1 MAGRWRHPFDHG
13 LVPGRWLPS
22 WFRRSERA
30 HHRRVTTFARLVS
43 WIGHPLVFVLASVA
57 VVVGTQLSPRAG
69 LPILLALLLS
79 TLVPTAILLL
89 SGVRS
94 GRWSD
99 ADVSVR
105 KERQRFFPWAV
116 PFSLAGVI
124 AMWWLQAPSYIIRGG
139 MVTLGLFLVSWLIN
153 FSLKLSLHALFAF
166 YCAIILFR
174 IGLIWGTIALILA
187 VLVAWS
193 RLFLRRHTRIELIT
207 GIALGLLVG
216 FLAGWCNSARRA
228 AHSVYSEST

>member
-1 MAGRWRHPFDHG
+1 MAGRWRHPFDRG
-13 LVPGRWLPS
+13 LVPGRSLPS
-22 WFRRSERA
+22 WLRRSRRA
-30 HHRRVTTFARLVS
+30 HHRRVTTFARFIS
-43 WIGHPLVFVLASVA
+43 WIGHPLVFVAASVA
-57 VVVGTQLSPRAG
+57 VVVGTQLGLHAG
-69 LPILLALLLS
+69 LPILIALLLS

-89 SGVRS
+89 SGLGS

-99 ADVSVR
+99 ADVSIR

-139 MVTLGLFLVSWLIN
+139 MVTLGLFLVSWLAN
-153 FSLKLSLHALFAF
+153 FRLKLSLHALFAF

-174 IGLIWGTIALILA
+174 IGLIWGAMALILA

-193 RLFLRRHTRIELIT
+193 RLFLRRHTRIELIV
-207 GIALGLLVG
+207 GIVLGLMGG
-216 FLAGWCNSARRA
+216 FVAGWCN
-228 AHSVYSEST
+228 

>member
-1 MAGRWRHPFDHG
+1 M
-13 LVPGRWLPS
+13 
-22 WFRRSERA
+22 
-30 HHRRVTTFARLVS
+30 TKFARLIS
-43 WIGHPLVFVLASVA
+43 WIGHPLVFVLASFA
-57 VVVGTQLSPRAG
+57 VVVGTQLGPRTG

-124 AMWWLQAPSYIIRGG
+124 AVWCMRAPNYIIRGAL
-139 MVTLGLFLVSWLIN
+139 VTLALFVISWIVN
-153 FSLKLSLHALFAF
+153 CRLKLSLHALFAF
-166 YCAIILFR
+166 YCATILFR
-174 IGLIWGTIALILA
+174 IGASWGAIAFVLAIL
-187 VLVAWS
+187 VSWS
-193 RLFLRRHTRIELIT
+193 RLFLQRHTPVELIT
-207 GIALGLLVG
+207 GIVLGLIGG
-216 FLAGWCNSARRA
+216 FA
-228 AHSVYSEST
+228 AVWWH

>member
-1 MAGRWRHPFDHG
+1 M
-13 LVPGRWLPS
+13 
-22 WFRRSERA
+22 
-30 HHRRVTTFARLVS
+30 TTFARLVS
-43 WIGHPLVFVLASVA
+43 WIGHPLIFVSVSVA
-57 VVVGTQLSPRAG
+57 VVVGTQLGPRTG

-116 PFSLAGVI
+116 PFSLAGVT
-124 AMWWLQAPSYIIRGG
+124 AMWWLQAPSYIICGG
-139 MVTLGLFLVSWLIN
+139 MVTLGLFLVSWSLN
-153 FSLKLSLHALFAF
+153 FTLKLSLHALFGF

-174 IGLIWGTIALILA
+174 IGLIWGAIALVLA
-187 VLVAWS
+187 VLVAWA
-193 RLFLRRHTRIELIT
+193 RLFLRRHTRIELIV
-207 GIALGLLVG
+207 GIALGLMGG
-216 FLAGWCNSARRA
+216 FVAGWW
-228 AHSVYSEST
+228 Y

>member
-1 MAGRWRHPFDHG
+1 MARRWRYHFDYRLVSGRG
-13 LVPGRWLPS
+13 LSCWL
-22 WFRRSERA
+22 WRSERA
-30 HHRRVTTFARLVS
+30 YRRRVTTFARVIS
-43 WIGHPLVFVLASVA
+43 WIGHPLVFVSASLA
-57 VVVGTQLSPRAG
+57 VVVETQLDPLTG
-69 LPILLALLLS
+69 LPILWALVLS

-139 MVTLGLFLVSWLIN
+139 MVTLGLFLVSWLVN
-153 FSLKLSLHALFAF
+153 FRLKLSLHAFFACH
-166 YCAIILFR
+166 CAIILYR
-174 IGLIWGTIALILA
+174 IGLIYGAIALVLA

-193 RLFLRRHTRIELIT
+193 RLFLRRHTHIELIT
-207 GIALGLLVG
+207 GIALGLMGG
-216 FLAGWCNSARRA
+216 FLAGWCN
-228 AHSVYSEST
+228 

>member
-1 MAGRWRHPFDHG
+1 
-13 LVPGRWLPS
+13 VK
-22 WFRRSERA
+22 
-30 HHRRVTTFARLVS
+30 TFARLVS
-43 WIGHPLVFVLASVA
+43 WIGHPLIFVSASVA
-57 VVVGTQLSPRAG
+57 VVVGTQLGPRTG

-124 AMWWLQAPSYIIRGG
+124 AMRWLQAPNYIIRGG
-139 MVTLGLFLVSWLIN
+139 VVTLSLFLVSWLVN
-153 FSLKLSLHALFAF
+153 FNLKLSLHALFAF

-174 IGLIWGTIALILA
+174 IGPIWGAVAFVLA
-187 VLVAWS
+187 ILVAWS
-193 RLFLRRHTRIELIT
+193 RLYLQRHTGIELIV
-207 GIALGLLVG
+207 GIALGLIGGLVV
-216 FLAGWCNSARRA
+216 GWW
-228 AHSVYSEST
+228 H

>member
-1 MAGRWRHPFDHG
+1 M
-13 LVPGRWLPS
+13 
-22 WFRRSERA
+22 
-30 HHRRVTTFARLVS
+30 TTLARLIS

-57 VVVGTQLSPRAG
+57 IVVGTQLGPRAG

-139 MVTLGLFLVSWLIN
+139 IVTLGLFLVSWLAN
-153 FSLKLSLHALFAF
+153 FRLKLSLHALFAF
-166 YCAIILFR
+166 YCAVILFR
-174 IGLIWGTIALILA
+174 IGLMWGAIALALA
-187 VLVAWS
+187 ILVAWS
-193 RLFLRRHTRIELIT
+193 RLFLRRHTRIELIV
-207 GIALGLLVG
+207 GIVLGLMGG
-216 FLAGWCNSARRA
+216 FIAGWWN
-228 AHSVYSEST
+228 

>member
-1 MAGRWRHPFDHG
+1 MARRWRYPLDYG
-13 LVPGRWLPS
+13 LVSGRGLSCWL
-22 WFRRSERA
+22 WGSEGA
-30 HHRRVTTFARLVS
+30 HRWRVTTVARLIS
-43 WIGHPLVFVLASVA
+43 WIGHPLIFVFAAVA
-57 VVVGTQLSPRAG
+57 VVVGPQLGPRTG
-69 LPILLALLLS
+69 LPVLLSLLLS

-124 AMWWLQAPSYIIRGG
+124 AMWWLQSPSYIICGG
-139 MVTLGLFLVSWLIN
+139 MVTLGLFLVSWLAN
-153 FSLKLSLHALFAF
+153 FRLKLSLHALFAF
-166 YCAIILFR
+166 YCTIILFR
-174 IGLIWGTIALILA
+174 IGLMWGAIALMLA

-193 RLFLRRHTRIELIT
+193 RLFLRRHTRIELIV
-207 GIALGLLVG
+207 GIVLGLMGGFIVG
-216 FLAGWCNSARRA
+216 WWN
-228 AHSVYSEST
+228 

>member
-1 MAGRWRHPFDHG
+1 MARGWRYPFDHG
-13 LVPGRWLPS
+13 LVSGRGLSCWL
-22 WFRRSERA
+22 WRSERA

-57 VVVGTQLSPRAG
+57 VVVGTQLSPRTG

-139 MVTLGLFLVSWLIN
+139 MVTLGLFLASWLAN
-153 FSLKLSLHALFAF
+153 FRLKLSLHALFAF
-166 YCAIILFR
+166 FCATILFR
-174 IGLIWGTIALILA
+174 VGPSWGAIAFVVAIL
-187 VLVAWS
+187 VSWS
-193 RLFLRRHTRIELIT
+193 RLFLQRHTLSELSA
-207 GIALGLLVG
+207 GIILGLFGGLVT
-216 FLAGWCNSARRA
+216 GWL
-228 AHSVYSEST
+228 

>member
-1 MAGRWRHPFDHG
+1 M
-13 LVPGRWLPS
+13 
-22 WFRRSERA
+22 
-30 HHRRVTTFARLVS
+30 TKFARFIS
-43 WIGHPLVFVLASVA
+43 WIGHPLVFVAASVA
-57 VVVGTQLSPRAG
+57 VVVGTQLGLHAG

-116 PFSLAGVI
+116 PFSLVGVLVMYLI
-124 AMWWLQAPSYIIRGG
+124 NAPADIIRGG
-139 MVTLGLFLVSWLIN
+139 AITLALFLASWIVN
-153 FSLKLSLHALFAF
+153 CFLKLSLHALFAS

-174 IGLIWGTIALILA
+174 IGAGWGAIAFVLA
-187 VLVAWS
+187 LLVAWS
-193 RLFLRRHTRIELIT
+193 RLFLHRHTPVELIA
-207 GIALGLLVG
+207 GIALGLIGG
-216 FLAGWCNSARRA
+216 FVTGWCG
-228 AHSVYSEST
+228 

>member
-1 MAGRWRHPFDHG
+1 MARRWRYHIDYR
-13 LVPGRWLPS
+13 LVSGRRLSNWL
-22 WFRRSERA
+22 WRSQRL
-30 HHRRVTTFARLVS
+30 HHRRVTTFARLIS
-43 WIGHPLVFVLASVA
+43 WIGHPLVFVSASVA
-57 VVVGTQLSPRAG
+57 VVVGTQLGPRTG

-99 ADVSVR
+99 ADASVR

-139 MVTLGLFLVSWLIN
+139 MVTLGLFLVSWIVN
-153 FSLKLSLHALFAF
+153 CFLKLSLHALFAF

-174 IGLIWGTIALILA
+174 IGPMWGAIALILA

-193 RLFLRRHTRIELIT
+193 RSEEHTSELQSRFD
-207 GIALGLLVG
+207 LVCR
-216 FLAGWCNSARRA
+216 L
-228 AHSVYSEST
+228 

>member
-1 MAGRWRHPFDHG
+1 M
-13 LVPGRWLPS
+13 
-22 WFRRSERA
+22 
-30 HHRRVTTFARLVS
+30 TTFARLIS
-43 WIGHPLVFVLASVA
+43 WIGHPLIFVLASVA
-57 VVVGTQLSPRAG
+57 VVVGTQLGPRTG
-69 LPILLALLLS
+69 LPILFALLLS

-139 MVTLGLFLVSWLIN
+139 MVTLGLFLVSWLVN

-174 IGLIWGTIALILA
+174 IGLIYGAIALVLA
-187 VLVAWS
+187 LLVAWS
-193 RLFLRRHTRIELIT
+193 RLFLRRHTRIELT
-207 GIALGLLVG
+207 AGIGLGLMGG
-216 FLAGWCNSARRA
+216 FVAGWW
-228 AHSVYSEST
+228 H

>member
-1 MAGRWRHPFDHG
+1 
-13 LVPGRWLPS
+13 
-22 WFRRSERA
+22 
-30 HHRRVTTFARLVS
+30 VTTFARLVS
-43 WIGHPLVFVLASVA
+43 WIGHPLIFVSASVA
-57 VVVGTQLSPRAG
+57 VVVGTQLGPRIG

-79 TLVPTAILLL
+79 TLVPTAILLF

-94 GRWSD
+94 GHWSD

-124 AMWWLQAPSYIIRGG
+124 AMWWLQAPSYIMRGG
-139 MVTLGLFLVSWLIN
+139 MVTLGLFLVSWLAN
-153 FSLKLSLHALFAF
+153 FRLKLSLHALFAF

-174 IGLIWGTIALILA
+174 IGLMWGAMALVLA

-193 RLFLRRHTRIELIT
+193 RLFLRRHTHTELIV
-207 GIALGLLVG
+207 GMVLGLMGG
-216 FLAGWCNSARRA
+216 FVAGWWN
-228 AHSVYSEST
+228 

>member
-22 WFRRSERA
+22 WLRRSERT
-30 HHRRVTTFARLVS
+30 HRWRVTTFARLIS

-57 VVVGTQLSPRAG
+57 VVVGTQLGPRTG
-69 LPILLALLLS
+69 LPILLALLFS

-139 MVTLGLFLVSWLIN
+139 MVTLALFLVSWMVNLG
-153 FSLKLSLHALFAF
+153 LKLSLHALFAF

-174 IGLIWGTIALILA
+174 IGLIWGAIALVLA

-207 GIALGLLVG
+207 GIALGLMGG
-216 FLAGWCNSARRA
+216 FVAGWWGTKPQ
-228 AHSVYSEST
+228 VIW